1 MKRCMSTKCSKR
13 IYPLCDSYNTLRHIH
28 FPGTTPF
35 SKGQDIQNTI
45 VNANLDF
52 KNIESKM
59 RKRKLELD
67 SQGLPMS
74 SYEKDL
80 LQKILNMRP
89 LPMLLTFEFENVYT
103 GGKKI
108 KKQSH
113 EENIRKAQAL
123 NCKFFQLERGGEVTW
138 HGQGQLV
145 AYLVLDLKQFH
156 DLSLRCFVD
165 AIQLQGVRNILGNKY
180 GLETFE
186 NKNPG
191 VWMTQGDDKIASVG
205 CNIQRSITS
214 YGIALNVSPDLR
226 YLNTYTMCGLPTKAT
241 SIAALV
247 PGSNFTVR
255 DAALEYAKEITQLL
269 GIANLEHVF
278 SDDNAF
284 TSYFEH

>member
-1 MKRCMSTKCSKR
+1 MSSNCSQTT
-13 IYPLCDSYNTLRHIH
+13 YPLSDSYSTLRHIH
-28 FPGTTPF
+28 FPGITPF
-35 SKGQDIQNTI
+35 EKGQDIQNTI

-59 RKRKLELD
+59 RKRRHELD
-67 SQGLPMS
+67 SQGLSMS

-89 LPMLLTFEFENVYT
+89 LPALLTFEFENVYT

-108 KKQSH
+108 KKQSL
-113 EENIRKAQAL
+113 EENLRKAQAL
-123 NCKFFQLERGGEVTW
+123 DCKFFQLERGGEVTW

-145 AYLVLDLKQFH
+145 AYLVLDLKQFR

-165 AIQLQGVRNILGNKY
+165 AILLQGVRNLLGKKY
-180 GLETFE
+180 GLKTFE

-191 VWMTQGDDKIASVG
+191 VWMAQGDNKIASVG
-205 CNIQRSITS
+205 CNIQRSVTS
-214 YGIALNVSPDLR
+214 YGIALNVSPDLK

-247 PGSNFTVR
+247 TGSNFTVK

-269 GIANLEHVF
+269 GIANLDHVF
-278 SDDNAF
+278 PDDKTF
-284 TSYFEH
+284 SSHFEY